1 MFNFPGRLDDN
12 QGPRRLFMVICS
24 SCLTLEDE
32 VKIKSKGKRVVGG
45 ALPHSESLPE
55 CPECPYGQT
64 TKFMSPQ
71 IFLVAEQH
79 VSSKKRYDFPEQWK
93 PEIVMWITG

>member
-1 MFNFPGRLDDN
+1 VRFNARPG
-12 QGPRRLFMVICS
+12 
-24 SCLTLEDE
+24 
-32 VKIKSKGKRVVGG
+32 VVGG

-64 TKFMSPQ
+64 TKFMSPH

-93 PEIVMWITG
+93 PEMVMWITA